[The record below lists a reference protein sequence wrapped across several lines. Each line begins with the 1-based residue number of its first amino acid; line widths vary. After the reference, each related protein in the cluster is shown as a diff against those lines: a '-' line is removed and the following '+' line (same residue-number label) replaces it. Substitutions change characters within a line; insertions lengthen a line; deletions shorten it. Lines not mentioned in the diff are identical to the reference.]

1 MTTTRTSMS
10 PRGAGLAAAALSLAV
25 LAGCAAPQRTTTVYT
40 PQPVLA
46 PVYTPPSAP
55 QPVHDYRRRP
65 NEALY
70 EATVMS
76 VRAVMGEPQQ
86 RCWIEREA
94 IPQPN
99 QRGVPGAVMGGIIG
113 GILGHQ
119 IGGGSG
125 RDVARIGGAV
135 AGAAIGSGMATDRYP
150 EGVATQ
156 DVQRCASVP
165 GSAVP
170 AYWDVTYVFQGI
182 THRVQLTDPP
192 GRSILVNARGEPRI

>member
-1 MTTTRTSMS
+1 MNTTRTFTSN
-10 PRGAGLAAAALSLAV
+10 RGAGLAATALALAV
-25 LAGCAAPQRTTTVYT
+25 LAGCATPQRTTTVYT
-40 PQPVLA
+40 PAPALA

-55 QPVHDYRRRP
+55 QPVRDYRRRD
-65 NEALY
+65 NETLY

-76 VRAVMGEPQQ
+76 VRAVLGEPQQ

-94 IPQPN
+94 IQQPN
-99 QRGVPGAVMGGIIG
+99 QRSVPGAIMGGIIG
-113 GILGHQ
+113 GVLGHQ

-125 RDVARIGGAV
+125 RDLARIGGAV
-135 AGAAIGSGMATDRYP
+135 AGAAIGSGMTTDGYP
-150 EGVATQ
+150 EGSATK
-156 DVQRCASVP
+156 DVQRCASIP

-192 GRSILVNARGEPRI
+192 GRSILVNAQGEPRI